1 VKDELSLNT
10 NHKIDL
16 RPIGPGDEDFLY
28 RVYASVRG
36 EELAACGWSEE
47 QQRLFLN
54 MQLKAR
60 DQSYSMY
67 YPELDDKIVL
77 LNAEPV
83 GRLIVSR
90 SEEAIRLVDVTLLP
104 ESRGAGIGTTLI
116 GDLSTEAD
124 AANKTI
130 RLQVER
136 TNPQALSLYQRLGL
150 LITSETQTHI
160 QMERTG
166 QKSKV

>member
-1 VKDELSLNT
+1 MKDDLNPST
-10 NHKIDL
+10 NHNIDL

-28 RVYASVRG
+28 ELYASVRG

-47 QQRLFLN
+47 QQKLFLN

-77 LNAEPV
+77 CNAEPV

-90 SEEAIRLVDVTLLP
+90 SEEAIRLVDITLLP
-104 ESRGAGIGTTLI
+104 NCRSAGIGTTLI
-116 GDLSTEAD
+116 RNLFYEAE
-124 AANKTI
+124 AANKPV
-130 RLQVER
+130 RLQVEN
-136 TNPQALSLYQRLGL
+136 TNPPALTLYQRLGFMV
-150 LITSETQTHI
+150 TGETQTHI
-160 QMERTG
+160 QMERTSPM
-166 QKSKV
+166 SKV